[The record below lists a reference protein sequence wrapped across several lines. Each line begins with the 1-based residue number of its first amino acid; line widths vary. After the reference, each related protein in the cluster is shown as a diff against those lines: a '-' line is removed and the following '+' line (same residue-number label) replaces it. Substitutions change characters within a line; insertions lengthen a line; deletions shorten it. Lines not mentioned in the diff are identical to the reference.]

1 MDLAAVRT
9 LAEGLRRELARVVV
23 GHDAATD
30 LMLIALL
37 AEGHVLLEGA
47 PGVGKTILARTFAA
61 ALALRFNRVQFT
73 PDLMPGDVVGAN
85 VFDFRTGQF
94 ALTRGPIF
102 TDLLLADEL
111 NRTPPKTQA
120 ALLQAMQE
128 REVTIDGV
136 THPLGSAFMVVATQ
150 NPLENEGVYPLPEA
164 QLDRFLFKIDLG
176 YPTRDEER
184 NLVRLHG
191 KGAAKSPAAFG
202 VTAVGGPAELSAAR
216 EAAAAVRLEEPVADY
231 IVDLVRATRESPELA
246 CGASPR
252 AAALLAAA
260 SRAAAALDGRD
271 YVLPDDVQRL
281 ADHLLPHR
289 VVVSSTAEL
298 DGRTAL
304 DLVRGVVSAVPAP
317 R

>member
-202 VTAVGGPAELSAAR
+202 VTPVGGPAELSAAR
-216 EAAAAVRLEEPVADY
+216 EAAAAVRLEDPVADY

>member
-23 GHDAATD
+23 GHDEATD

-61 ALALRFNRVQFT
+61 SLSLRFNRVQFT

-128 REVTIDGV
+128 REVTIDGT
-136 THPLGSAFMVVATQ
+136 THPLGAAFMVVATQ
-150 NPLENEGVYPLPEA
+150 NPLENEGVYQLPEA

-184 NLVRLHG
+184 KLVRLHG
-191 KGAAKSPAAFG
+191 KGAAKAPAAFG
-202 VTAVGGPAELSAAR
+202 VTAVGGPAELAAAR
-216 EAAAAVRLEEPVADY
+216 EAAAAVRLEDPVADY
-231 IVDLVRATRESPELA
+231 IVDLVRATRETPELS

-252 AAALLAAA
+252 AAALLAAS

-298 DGRTAL
+298 DGRTAR
-304 DLVRGVVSAVPAP
+304 DLVRGVVQAVPAP